1 MVNTASANRDPDV
14 YEDPD
19 RLDITRKGAAPMQ
32 SFGAGA
38 HYCLG
43 ANLARREIAE
53 ALTVM
58 ARRMR
63 NLRHAGPA
71 PWKPMVGITGPA
83 VLPVEFDAN

>member
-1 MVNTASANRDPDV
+1 VTPRCTRV
-14 YEDPD
+14 PD
-19 RLDITRKGAAPMQ
+19 RLDITREGAPPMQ

-53 ALTVM
+53 ALAVM

-63 NLRHAGPA
+63 NLRRAGPA
-71 PWKPMVGITGPA
+71 PWKPLVDQRPRSAARGIRRGLT
-83 VLPVEFDAN
+83 